1 MQYVCRPPSRKKD
14 IGQTGDN
21 MLIPTLIS
29 LMSNYLTMIT
39 IRMRIDISYSKA
51 GIEWSDS
58 ASVILRCR
66 FDIQT

>member
-1 MQYVCRPPSRKKD
+1 
-14 IGQTGDN
+14 

-29 LMSNYLTMIT
+29 LMSNYLTIT

-58 ASVILRCR
+58 ASVILPCR